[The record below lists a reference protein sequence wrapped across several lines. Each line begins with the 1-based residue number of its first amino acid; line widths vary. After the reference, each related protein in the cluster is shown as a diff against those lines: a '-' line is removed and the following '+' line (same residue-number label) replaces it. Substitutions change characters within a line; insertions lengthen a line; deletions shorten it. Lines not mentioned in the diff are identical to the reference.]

1 MIDNESLDGSEE
13 QVETAEI
20 STGTEET
27 TGAVE
32 NEEIQQSSVSEQV
45 GETANPKRQ
54 YTPQEQAA
62 YSFRKQLN
70 KQRNKYESKY
80 ADLEKNYNSLLE
92 RLDRLEHPEKYA
104 PLNRTQFQDD
114 DSYIN
119 ALVEDRFNQV
129 WNKQLEE
136 AQKRYEEQS
145 RQNQEAEAYR
155 TKAEENVKKLF
166 KTPEAEKQYRD
177 AVNLALQNGLGQLID
192 TDAEVAKYIMRSEYG
207 PKLLYELA
215 TKPQLVEE
223 MFSDNVTDMDRQFRI
238 REMENRIRA
247 EAAPK
252 PPVIGKPGLQQE
264 TTRGSIFDSD
274 DSILS
279 YLRTH

>member
-32 NEEIQQSSVSEQV
+32 NEESQQSSVSEQV

-54 YTPQEQAA
+54 YTPEERAS

-70 KQRNKYESKY
+70 KQKAKYENQY
-80 ADLEKNYNSLLE
+80 GQLQNQYNELLE
-92 RLDRLEHPEKYA
+92 RLNRLEHPEQYQ
-104 PLNRTQFQDD
+104 PLNRSQFQDD

-136 AQKRYEEQS
+136 AQKRYEERN
-145 RQNQEAEAYR
+145 RQDQEVTTYR
-155 TKAEENVKKLF
+155 NKAEENVKKLF

-177 AVNLALQNGLGQLID
+177 AINVALQNGLGEVID
-192 TDAEVAKYIMRSEYG
+192 QDKEVSKYIMRSEYG

-223 MFSDNVTDMDRQFRI
+223 MFADNVTDMDRQFRI

-274 DSILS
+274 DSILA